1 MRVLEV
7 PGVGLEVSLG
17 TARSSEEGG
26 HGEKGGREGK
36 GAGGEEVLQPPT
48 CPAGPDRTGCITSF
62 VLGRGAQGGG
72 HPASAP
78 PAPLPIRIL
87 HFPQRINP
95 WGPGPQVFWRLCV
108 LSPVWGPLPGG
119 SGMMEGREA
128 MAFHL

>member
-62 VLGRGAQGGG
+62 WGEGRRAEDTPLPRRPPPCPLGFCTSPRGSTRGGLDLKSSGASAFCPQFGG
-72 HPASAP
+72 HC
-78 PAPLPIRIL
+78 
-87 HFPQRINP
+87 
-95 WGPGPQVFWRLCV
+95 PGV
-108 LSPVWGPLPGG
+108 L
-119 SGMMEGREA
+119 E
-128 MAFHL
+128 